1 MRKPPETQ
9 FDDLDEHNQ
18 PTEPMS
24 AIILSPH
31 SAPTYTI
38 GATNGAAGY
47 PQGGI
52 PAPLPPE
59 LPFPQNGQVAA
70 PYPYQS
76 ETPQA
81 YPVLPPSPVMNGS
94 GRPPGGAAP
103 SGALGRSLPLY
114 PRRSSFPTFVGVLF
128 LLVQLLLLARVVL
141 LLFGVSASNIGVELV
156 YAGGGLFA
164 WPFRLL
170 LEHLNLP
177 AQIGGEL
184 ISYLAAL
191 IAILAYG
198 LFARI
203 LVRFLKALLHSR

>member
-9 FDDLDEHNQ
+9 FDDFDEHNQ

-59 LPFPQNGQVAA
+59 LPFPQNGQV
-70 PYPYQS
+70 YQS
-76 ETPQA
+76 ETPQV

-103 SGALGRSLPLY
+103 SGVRGRSLPLY

-128 LLVQLLLLARVVL
+128 LLVQLVLLARVVL

-177 AQIGGEL
+177 AQIGGDL